1 MKRKKISLER
11 EEKLQKDKKKKRQ
24 NKNKG
29 KLGDLNPPIAMT
41 ILNIRS

>member
-11 EEKLQKDKKKKRQ
+11 EEKLQKDKKKRQ